1 MDLDPATDRQWTYE
15 IKIEGRLAE
24 RWSDWLNGLTISGET
39 QTSVTTLTTPAID
52 QATLR
57 GILTKIWNLNLD
69 LISVLRLEQ
78 A

>member
-1 MDLDPATDRQWTYE
+1 MDIDPAIDRQWAYE

-24 RWSDWLNGLTISGET
+24 RWSDWLNGLTISGEALT
-39 QTSVTTLTTPAID
+39 PVTTLTTLAID

-69 LISVLRLEQ
+69 LISVVRLDQ
-78 A
+78 R